1 MFSQAALR
9 LCVLRALDMDDIEEL
24 RARVEFAAG
33 RAKAPSTAETVARL
47 AEGLGEAIEHL
58 AARVDA
64 LEKMTGGMQ
73 KTVDHLDAHALIFA
87 GAWLPESTYHP
98 GAVVRHHGKAY
109 TALRH
114 ISPGK
119 GEPGRSGAGWTE
131 IA

>member
-1 MFSQAALR
+1 MCSQAAPR
-9 LCVLRALDMDDIEEL
+9 LSGLRALDMDDIELL
-24 RARVEFAAG
+24 RTRFALASG

-47 AEGLGEAIEHL
+47 ADGLGEAIQTL
-58 AARVDA
+58 AARVDE
-64 LEKMTGGMQ
+64 LEKAAVGAQ
-73 KTVDHLDAHALIFA
+73 KKLDFLDAHALIFA